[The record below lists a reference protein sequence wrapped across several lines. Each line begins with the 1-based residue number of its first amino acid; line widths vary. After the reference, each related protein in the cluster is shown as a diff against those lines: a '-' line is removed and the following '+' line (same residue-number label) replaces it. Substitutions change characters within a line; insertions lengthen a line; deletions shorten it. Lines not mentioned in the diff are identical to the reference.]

1 MNKEEQVLKKS
12 ISAFKDGIAD
22 ALLEG
27 YMSDYHPEMHYY
39 KQGYDFGMTMYS
51 AQLKM
56 HFLKKRHYNQAYSAQ
71 LKIEDTIK
79 EANNE

>member
-51 AQLKM
+51 AQLK
-56 HFLKKRHYNQAYSAQ
+56 
-71 LKIEDTIK
+71 IEDTIK